1 MEAKL
6 KRLGMAIVT
15 YLEGIDDD
23 DDDSE
28 CLIEKMNTCTPKT
41 SRIKLPSMVG
51 MFLQE
56 DTCPYGGEEEGAG
69 QIFIFRNGKA
79 QIKCSGCTKTSI
91 ANLDPE
97 NHKGTR
103 EFMEHF
109 WGMEACMQAMNKR
122 FVQVARGKR
131 IVEHDSKNVVCVY
144 SQAEWLA
151 FYKGHTDM
159 DKKELGPAW
168 LVSPDRVQCRDVVF
182 DPRRPFG
189 IDVDGGSLGDFNE
202 YAGFAVTP
210 TVSGE
215 IEFDHGMDK
224 VLDCLASLIQRPWGK
239 LGVHLAWPKNARGE
253 GVSMDLTESLERIF
267 GVYAKR
273 VTWDGRSKL
282 QCPEKTLLL
291 IVSVGSV
298 VCNIPAFANSHHV
311 ACVVFLYDE
320 SGEENA
326 LAIVSAAA
334 TVSSSPSRFVTL
346 TWRPQFSGSN
356 DGGLLRFLLEKREKV
371 ESAEPKHKRA
381 RQLTLSNWLKKK

>member
-23 DDDSE
+23 ADDDETE
-28 CLIEKMNTCTPKT
+28 CLIEKMNICTPKT

-69 QIFIFRNGKA
+69 QIFILRNGTA

-91 ANLDPE
+91 ANLDPK

-109 WGMEACMQAMNKR
+109 WGMEACMHAMNKR

-131 IVEHDSKNVVCVY
+131 IMEHDSKNVVCVY

-151 FYKGHTDM
+151 FYKGHTDL

-202 YAGFAVTP
+202 YAGFAITP
-210 TVSGE
+210 TASGE

-239 LGVHLAWPKNARGE
+239 LGVHLAWPKNARGA
-253 GVSMDLTESLERIF
+253 GMDLTESLERIF
-267 GVYAKR
+267 GIYANR
-273 VTWDGRSKL
+273 VIWDGRSKL

-291 IVSVGSV
+291 IVSVVGSV
-298 VCNIPAFANSHHV
+298 VCNVPAFSNSHHV
-311 ACVVFLYDE
+311 ACVIFLYE
-320 SGEENA
+320 PSEENA
-326 LAIVSAAA
+326 LAVLPAA
-334 TVSSSPSRFVTL
+334 TVSSSSRFVTL
-346 TWRPQFSGSN
+346 TSRPRFLGSD
-356 DGGLLRFLLEKREKV
+356 DGGLLRFLLEKREEN

-381 RQLTLSNWLKKK
+381 RQLTLSNWLKKR